1 MDNEDS
7 NINEGDVVMNGG
19 ENGAAAA
26 AGNAAGAPGQP
37 TQKQIKK
44 KTKAIDLPLTPRVP
58 QLSKNEINLLL
69 EQEVLN
75 IIDSFLI

>member
-19 ENGAAAA
+19 ENGAAAGA
-26 AGNAAGAPGQP
+26 NAAGAPGQP

-69 EQEVLN
+69 EQEVLEF
-75 IIDSFLI
+75 IDLK

>member
-7 NINEGDVVMNGG
+7 NINEGDVAMNGS
-19 ENGAAAA
+19 ENGAGA
-26 AGNAAGAPGQP
+26 NAAGAPGQA

-69 EQEVLN
+69 EQEVLK